1 MMATTVLNAAST
13 STNIKSFEKSTSDLY
28 GDTIRSA
35 RDIGQA
41 RLNYSRLNMITT
53 LSEKE
58 TDDWFSFKVTSRGK
72 LRLTAVNVTAV
83 QDEKKTTDSKESSA
97 SDELENA
104 VSDYEKAIER
114 FKGQGLK
121 VEVYQYVQNRQT
133 LVATNE
139 EGQGKKTE
147 AFEQLMRGEYKVQ
160 KAGTYYIHVTTKDGK
175 PVDRDTLYALQVQL
189 GDKYTHDYI
198 TKETAVDHTKATEAE
213 LRQAKAE
220 SESSYSGSS
229 FVNGKTL
236 AAQGA
241 ANLLATG
248 YTNMAT
254 MNKNRSS
261 AAKLFSLLV

>member
-1 MMATTVLNAAST
+1 MATTVLNAAST

-97 SDELENA
+97 SDELEDA

-121 VEVYQYVQNRQT
+121 VEVYRYVQNRQT

-160 KAGTYYIHVTTKDGK
+160 KAGTYYIHVKIGRAH
-175 PVDRDTLYALQVQL
+175 V
-189 GDKYTHDYI
+189 
-198 TKETAVDHTKATEAE
+198 
-213 LRQAKAE
+213 
-220 SESSYSGSS
+220 
-229 FVNGKTL
+229 
-236 AAQGA
+236 
-241 ANLLATG
+241 
-248 YTNMAT
+248 
-254 MNKNRSS
+254 
-261 AAKLFSLLV
+261 